1 MRRALLALTG
11 HRSGEIG
18 TLSERQWRSLD
29 RLAAGHRL
37 QPHLHGKLVRK
48 EIEAEVPAF
57 IAQGWQ
63 EAHRF
68 NALDQLVQRRALA
81 QVAETLGEHGIA
93 AVALK
98 GAALAWNVWPSP
110 AERVMRDIDVLV
122 PQARATQAYRA
133 LREAGWQAPQADGEL
148 LDRMAREET
157 HLPPLFS
164 SDGVMCEVHAHAWAS
179 APLASVAMP
188 PCDDEGILA
197 RAVRDDS
204 LGMLVLA
211 DEDMLVHLVV
221 HCAVSHLFNVGPL
234 GLLDI
239 DYFVAERE
247 IDWAAFWQ
255 RAQGEGFARS
265 AALVFALIDRW
276 VRPGFQENASC
287 PVRADAAL
295 LDRVEDLL
303 VQDPAARK
311 DINAIAGLATGER
324 GMRLKVAPLD
334 QAKGST
340 GFRRLGRLATRG
352 ASLAGTLVNRQSRN
366 DGLATAELARWLS
379 SD

>member
-18 TLSERQWRSLD
+18 ALSERQWHSLD
-29 RLAAGHRL
+29 RLASGHRL

-48 EIEAEVPAF
+48 EIEAEVPAAV
-57 IAQGWQ
+57 AQGWQ

-81 QVAETLGEHGIA
+81 QVAETLGERGIA

-98 GAALAWNVWPSP
+98 GAALAWSVWPSP
-110 AERVMRDIDVLV
+110 AERVMRDIDLLV
-122 PQARATQAYRA
+122 PQAQATQAYRA
-133 LREAGWQAPQADGEL
+133 LREAGWQAPQADGGL
-148 LDRMAREET
+148 LDQMAREET
-157 HLPPLFS
+157 HLPPLLS
-164 SDGVMCEVHAHAWAS
+164 PDGVMCEVHAHAWAS
-179 APLASVAMP
+179 APLGSVTMP
-188 PCDDEGILA
+188 PCDDAGILA
-197 RAVRDDS
+197 RAVWDDT
-204 LGMLVLA
+204 LGMLLPG

-234 GLLDI
+234 GLIDI
-239 DYFVAERE
+239 DLFVGERE

-255 RAQGEGFARS
+255 RAQGEGFARP

-287 PVRADAAL
+287 PIRADAAL
-295 LDRVEDLL
+295 LDQVEDLL
-303 VQDPAARK
+303 VQDPDARK
-311 DINAIAGLATGER
+311 DINAIAGLANGER
-324 GMRLKVAPLD
+324 GTRLKEAPLD
-334 QAKGST
+334 QAEGST